1 MRFPDD
7 YPLIVGHENRGA
19 EIIVEIIVHSIAG
32 DVNHGQAG
40 LIYVKIFF
48 SQNLLLRIFISQQ
61 EKPPGRCQILAGR
74 HREIKGHFNGRR
86 TVYLPTLRCKAALGQ
101 IAAKI
106 NKSSTMNTADCCQII
121 QLFDQAL
128 VHSRL
133 PQACC
138 ALCGLKSPVA
148 KINMQ
153 IGRRLI
159 CQRASFK

>member
-48 SQNLLLRIFISQQ
+48 SKNAVRGDGDGHTIMRLYHVLLNS
-61 EKPPGRCQILAGR
+61 
-74 HREIKGHFNGRR
+74 
-86 TVYLPTLRCKAALGQ
+86 
-101 IAAKI
+101 
-106 NKSSTMNTADCCQII
+106 D
-121 QLFDQAL
+121 
-128 VHSRL
+128 SRL
-133 PQACC
+133 PQAYC

-148 KINMQ
+148 KINLQ
-153 IGRRLI
+153 IGRHPI
-159 CQRASFK
+159 CQSASFK